1 MTQAPATA
9 TADSM
14 LIWHVD
20 MAILGG
26 QMRRGGLGVD
36 EGGGGDVLEVDCAWG
51 LDFRDF
57 LVYW

>member
-1 MTQAPATA
+1 
-9 TADSM
+9 
-14 LIWHVD
+14 

-36 EGGGGDVLEVDCAWG
+36 EGGGGDVLVVDCAWG

>member
-1 MTQAPATA
+1 MSQAPATA

-14 LIWHVD
+14 LIWHVN

-26 QMRRGGLGVD
+26 WMCWGGLGVD
-36 EGGGGDVLEVDCAWG
+36 EGGGRDVLVVDCAWG
-51 LDFRDF
+51 LDFWDF